1 MSFFIANFSRK
12 SIEMKKSIYKFNQV
26 RLYFFL
32 FLAIVWLLL
41 CISYIILSDSRIYI
55 SILYLVLGL
64 NYGFLFIKYYF
75 FPYIKIENNHL
86 IFSKFPT
93 KNIDL
98 NQVTT
103 LNYFA
108 GDYVFETN
116 EAKVVIP
123 KNSIKKTQR
132 ERFEHFFKSIENDLA
147 QKHSAH

>member
-1 MSFFIANFSRK
+1 MENQ
-12 SIEMKKSIYKFNQV
+12 IYKFNQV

-32 FLAIVWLLL
+32 FLAIVWLILFV
-41 CISYIILSDSRIYI
+41 SYLAYTDSRIYI
-55 SILYLVLGL
+55 SILYFIFGVY
-64 NYGFLFIKYYF
+64 YGFLFIKYYF
-75 FPYIKIENNHL
+75 FPYISIEKNHL

-93 KNIDL
+93 KDIDL
-98 NQVTT
+98 NQITE
-103 LNYFA
+103 LRYFA

-132 ERFEHFFKSIENDLA
+132 ARFEHFFKSLENDLA